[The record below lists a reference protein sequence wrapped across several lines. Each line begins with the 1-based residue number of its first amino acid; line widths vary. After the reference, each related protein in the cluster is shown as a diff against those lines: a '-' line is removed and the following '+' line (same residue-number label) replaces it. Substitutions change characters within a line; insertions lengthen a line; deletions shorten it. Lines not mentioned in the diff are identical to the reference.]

1 MQAGILFDNGG
12 TVFLSV
18 FISLWAVT
26 FHEHW
31 KRCCA
36 AQAHRWDCS
45 DFEEIEVLIQHTV
58 NWPGPSPSR
67 PCPRSQHPYPN
78 LDHNPAPDFDVDP
91 DPNSHPE
98 LDPDPDSYCSQL

>member
-12 TVFLSV
+12 TVFLSA

-36 AQAHRWDCS
+36 FQAYRWDCS
-45 DFEEIEVLIQHTV
+45 DIEEIEVLVQPTIKLALAFTSIMPFIKTFPQILT
-58 NWPGPSPSR
+58 
-67 PCPRSQHPYPN
+67 
-78 LDHNPAPDFDVDP
+78 
-91 DPNSHPE
+91 
-98 LDPDPDSYCSQL
+98 

>member
-12 TVFLSV
+12 TVFFSV
-18 FISLWAVT
+18 FMSLWAVT

-45 DFEEIEVLIQHTV
+45 DFEEIEVLVQHTV
-58 NWPGPSPSR
+58 DLAPNLKPD
-67 PCPRSQHPYPN
+67 PYPN
-78 LDHNPAPDFDVDP
+78 LDYNLAPDFDLNP
-91 DPNSHPE
+91 RARP
-98 LDPDPDSYCSQL
+98 